1 VTGSSGST
9 TGNAATATALQTAR
23 TINGVS
29 FNGTANIT
37 VAAAA
42 GTLTGT
48 TLASNVVSSS
58 LTSVGTL
65 TSLAVSGN
73 LTVDTNT
80 LFVDSTNNRVGLGTL
95 TPDSILHM
103 ASASTL
109 NWKLQNTGAG
119 GATVGSFAGVGAGSI
134 GSISNDPF
142 FFFTNNV
149 ERMRLDA
156 SGNLGLGVTPSAWTT
171 NAKAFQFGNV
181 GTVFRN
187 DSGAV
192 NIGQNLYESAAN
204 TYRYL
209 VNFFATRYEQQSG
222 AHLWYTAPSGT
233 AGNAISFTQ
242 AMTLDASGRLG
253 IGVTSPGVALD
264 VQNASTTQIRAVMTG
279 TNGAEIR
286 MLADTSVGI
295 IGTYNNFPLSLRT
308 NGTER
313 ATLTTGGNLLLGG
326 INDYARLTVSAADAA
341 RIALVAGATRAVRIG
356 ADSTAAYIEGVDQT
370 GVASYQPLYV
380 GGSLVALFTGGS
392 ERARITSGG
401 YFKASN
407 NGAYYN
413 SANPYH
419 ETRQTA
425 SNWCLLA
432 NNSNA
437 TPYGHYVLYDTDTNN
452 TGSEFLYCVGNAT
465 LRASIRSNGGLANY
479 QANNVSLSDVR
490 IKKEITPLA
499 SYWNKLKAIEIVTF
513 KYNDQTHDDLN
524 IGVIAQQVEAVA
536 PELVDVDGFGETP
549 DDGVPL
555 KTIYTTDLYHASIRA
570 LQEAMLRI
578 ETLEAQVAALG
589 A

>member
-1 VTGSSGST
+1 MNVGGVLTG
-9 TGNAATATALQTAR
+9 ALQATS
-23 TINGVS
+23 NEMKLL
-29 FNGTANIT
+29 
-37 VAAAA
+37 AA
-42 GTLTGT
+42 G
-48 TLASNVVSSS
+48 
-58 LTSVGTL
+58 
-65 TSLAVSGN
+65 
-73 LTVDTNT
+73 
-80 LFVDSTNNRVGLGTL
+80 
-95 TPDSILHM
+95 
-103 ASASTL
+103 
-109 NWKLQNTGAG
+109 
-119 GATVGSFAGVGAGSI
+119 
-134 GSISNDPF
+134 
-142 FFFTNNV
+142 
-149 ERMRLDA
+149 A
-156 SGNLGLGVTPSAWTT
+156 SGVLTFQT
-171 NAKAFQFGNV
+171 NAN
-181 GTVFRN
+181 
-187 DSGAV
+187 
-192 NIGQNLYESAAN
+192 
-204 TYRYL
+204 
-209 VNFFATRYEQQSG
+209 
-222 AHLWYTAPSGT
+222 
-233 AGNAISFTQ
+233 
-242 AMTLDASGRLG
+242 
-253 IGVTSPGVALD
+253 
-264 VQNASTTQIRAVMTG
+264 
-279 TNGAEIR
+279 
-286 MLADTSVGI
+286 
-295 IGTYNNFPLSLRT
+295 
-308 NGTER
+308 ER
-313 ATLTTGGNLLLGG
+313 ARITSGGNLLLGG
-326 INDYARLTVSAADAA
+326 TNDYARLTVSAADAA

-380 GGSLVALFTGGS
+380 GGSLVAMFTGGT